1 MLRRTASSVRP
12 PRHGILLAA
21 YRRHDGGTPNA
32 VTLRKTTFVIAVM
45 ALLPAATCGSRSYRM
60 PVSAEGKRTDSIAIP
75 KGTKRLEVQ
84 FHDGLFAVEHGEDA
98 TCDIET
104 RLQADDSE
112 SLVAYERAA
121 EPVVEHR
128 ERDGVLTIR
137 IALPPGARMDAVRSA
152 WRVRAPKSLTVA
164 VSTRRGAVVARGL
177 RSGLEVEG
185 GSGVVEATLDDG
197 SAQIA
202 TTSGSLILRGNYKT
216 ASVRSANGR
225 IDLALPPRRIDLV
238 DVRASTQKGE
248 LFVDVGKLQL
258 FDLLFLGE
266 PHLVRCDPEV
276 RNAWIGTETRDGV
289 SYARGRLGDL
299 SSASCGTLQVE
310 AQGPI
315 SVRLLPDNPFCA
327 TESGN

>member
-1 MLRRTASSVRP
+1 M
-12 PRHGILLAA
+12 
-21 YRRHDGGTPNA
+21 
-32 VTLRKTTFVIAVM
+32 TLRKTTFVIAVM
-45 ALLPAATCGSRSYRM
+45 ALLPAATCGSRAYPM

-75 KGTKRLEVQ
+75 KGTVRLEVQ

-104 RLQADDSE
+104 RLQADDAE

-197 SAQIA
+197 S
-202 TTSGSLILRGNYKT
+202 LILRGNYSK

-225 IDLALPPRRIDLV
+225 IDLALPPRRVDLV
-238 DVRASTQKGE
+238 DVRAATQKGE

-258 FDLLFLGE
+258 FDLLFQGE

-276 RNAWIGTETRDGV
+276 RNVWIGTETRDGV
-289 SYARGRLGDL
+289 SYARGRLGDV
-299 SSASCGTLQVE
+299 SATSCGTLQIE
-310 AQGPI
+310 TLGPI